1 MDDLKIPVI
10 LLLVVL
16 VISAFLFN
24 PFEKTPTKFPK
35 PTVNKMPQHKFSDN
49 DLARTTKEAKK
60 LFQNNDYSKV
70 LELLQKYKDEQSY
83 EIQKMLAF
91 SLAASK
97 KFDEAIVAFEKT
109 LKIRMIPENGYSLA
123 YLYEITGRTKVA
135 RMLYEDLLSASVSS
149 SLKKRI
155 YEGLARTA
163 SFENDTRKTIKFN
176 LALIKKYPSS
186 PEGFI
191 AMIKLMKMTGKTKG
205 LDKLLK
211 RGDQFHKN
219 NFEYNFWIGNLYFE
233 MGNFQ
238 KALTRFKTC
247 IKLDASNSTPYYYSY
262 RILKRQKNI
271 EQALKELEKYYNLNP
286 LLPHIFFE
294 ASIDAKND
302 GQIDLAYK
310 FIRNA
315 LTSDRTLLGRDD
327 KGTLKAVERNMKK
340 NKSKLEKDFFYS
352 FYDFINGDF
361 KAAKAQLQKLLPL
374 IKDTHTKR
382 DARKML
388 AECRLI
394 EKQEMA
400 YQNYLINQQ
409 RAKQLKNQPQKSN
422 KIRTQVEEETEIDV
436 LKKKAMMN
444 PNDLRL
450 QYLTGLKL
458 AEAGDLKASKT
469 FLQSALRL
477 NPNILE
483 ANFSLAKIYIHE
495 KNSIEARKHINKAL
509 KINPNSSQALS
520 LSANLYLENN
530 DFSRATSDAEGA
542 LKSNPNN
549 GEARLVL
556 AQIHVRNHDF
566 AAAINEIDLGLE
578 VEAHPQRRD
587 QLIQL
592 KRSLRE

>member
-1 MDDLKIPVI
+1 
-10 LLLVVL
+10 
-16 VISAFLFN
+16 
-24 PFEKTPTKFPK
+24 
-35 PTVNKMPQHKFSDN
+35 
-49 DLARTTKEAKK
+49 
-60 LFQNNDYSKV
+60 
-70 LELLQKYKDEQSY
+70 
-83 EIQKMLAF
+83 
-91 SLAASK
+91 
-97 KFDEAIVAFEKT
+97 
-109 LKIRMIPENGYSLA
+109 
-123 YLYEITGRTKVA
+123 
-135 RMLYEDLLSASVSS
+135 
-149 SLKKRI
+149 
-155 YEGLARTA
+155 
-163 SFENDTRKTIKFN
+163 
-176 LALIKKYPSS
+176 
-186 PEGFI
+186 
-191 AMIKLMKMTGKTKG
+191 
-205 LDKLLK
+205 
-211 RGDQFHKN
+211 
-219 NFEYNFWIGNLYFE
+219 
-233 MGNFQ
+233 
-238 KALTRFKTC
+238 
-247 IKLDASNSTPYYYSY
+247 
-262 RILKRQKNI
+262 
-271 EQALKELEKYYNLNP
+271 
-286 LLPHIFFE
+286 
-294 ASIDAKND
+294 
-302 GQIDLAYK
+302 
-310 FIRNA
+310 
-315 LTSDRTLLGRDD
+315 
-327 KGTLKAVERNMKK
+327 
-340 NKSKLEKDFFYS
+340 
-352 FYDFINGDF
+352 
-361 KAAKAQLQKLLPL
+361 
-374 IKDTHTKR
+374 
-382 DARKML
+382 ML

-422 KIRTQVEEETEIDV
+422 KIRMQVEEETEIDV

-458 AEAGDLKASKT
+458 AEAGDLKGSKT